1 MSEGPGHMKNNPE
14 LPTPPPTQ
22 TWYTRG
28 AQTSH
33 VSQKAKRNPNLT
45 VGPPEHAPPKTP
57 PPKPAWSLE
66 ETHPPMVLSGDDANG
81 EEKEEQKLHAA
92 VVTADG
98 EETRHPMA
106 NQLHGR
112 AYLAPKLDI

>member
-1 MSEGPGHMKNNPE
+1 
-14 LPTPPPTQ
+14 
-22 TWYTRG
+22 
-28 AQTSH
+28 
-33 VSQKAKRNPNLT
+33 
-45 VGPPEHAPPKTP
+45 
-57 PPKPAWSLE
+57 
-66 ETHPPMVLSGDDANG
+66 MVLSGDDANG